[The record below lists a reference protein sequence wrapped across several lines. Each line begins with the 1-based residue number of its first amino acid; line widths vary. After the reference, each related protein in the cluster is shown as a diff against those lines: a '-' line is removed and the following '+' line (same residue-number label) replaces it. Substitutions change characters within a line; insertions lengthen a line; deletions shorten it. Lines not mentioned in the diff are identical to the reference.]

1 MAKVTP
7 TLEKDSLYVNWE
19 KEIKIWEAFTSLPE
33 EKRDPAIFMT
43 LTEAREAII
52 KMGIAKL
59 TEKTGVDNLMVELGK
74 MYLRRWRI
82 VAYEAYETFKK
93 FV

>member
-1 MAKVTP
+1 MAKVPP
-7 TLEKDSLYVNWE
+7 TLEKDCLYVNWE

-33 EKRDPAIFMT
+33 EKRDSAIFMT

-52 KMGIAKL
+52 NMGIAKL

-74 MYLRRWRI
+74 MYLRR
-82 VAYEAYETFKK
+82 
-93 FV
+93 